1 MKERPSFPATG
12 AIAPKSQPV
21 ALKAGV
27 KSTPTAAVVRK
38 AAPKEGYSPIQ
49 AAGEWAVAHQRRLME
64 RLQADPHVDQRVA
77 HAMGRIPRHRF
88 VDSALAAQA
97 YEDTSLPIGLGQ
109 TISKPSIV
117 ARMLS
122 LMLTKGPQ
130 PLGRVLEIGSGCGYQ
145 ATVMSQLAK
154 EVYSI
159 ERLKQL
165 HEKARSN
172 VRTLL
177 VPNLHLILGD
187 GMLGFP
193 SGAPYDV
200 IVSAAGGDL
209 IPDTWVAQLAV
220 GGCIIAPTVVSDE
233 AGRAQGQA
241 LVVLEKSLNG
251 VKKSVFE
258 PVQFVPLKSGVA

>member
-12 AIAPKSQPV
+12 AIAPRAQTVRAKS
-21 ALKAGV
+21 GV
-27 KSTPTAAVVRK
+27 KSTTTTPLVQK
-38 AAPKEGYSPIQ
+38 LGPQQGYSPIQ
-49 AAGEWAVAHQRRLME
+49 AAGGWAVAHQRRLMD
-64 RLQADPHVDQRVA
+64 RLQADPHVDPRVVQ
-77 HAMGRIPRHRF
+77 AMGRIPRHQF

-177 VPNLHLILGD
+177 VRNLHLILGD

-209 IPDTWVAQLAV
+209 IPDAWLAQLAV
-220 GGCIIAPTVVSDE
+220 GGCIIAPTVVNDGS
-233 AGRAQGQA
+233 GRAPSQA
-241 LVVLEKSLNG
+241 LVVLEKSLSG